1 MAKNKN
7 ISLFK
12 LKYIDMK
19 KLIIVSFLFAFSMN
33 AQIKTDKYYH
43 AGAGIILSSSM
54 YTIGQYTV
62 REMNPVAPSLI
73 AISGGAAKEFF
84 DVMNGKTFSYSD
96 FACTALSG
104 IATNAIM
111 RAIWKPKKKKVDIF
125 DIKNDPLIT
134 INP

>member
-1 MAKNKN
+1 
-7 ISLFK
+7 
-12 LKYIDMK
+12 MK
-19 KLIIVSFLFAFSMN
+19 KLITILFLFAFSMN
-33 AQIKTDKYYH
+33 AQTDKYYH
-43 AGAGIILSSSM
+43 AGAGTILSGGT
-54 YTIGQYTV
+54 YVLDQLV
-62 REMNPVAPSLI
+62 FKREMNPVAPSLI